1 MNYLIAVVED
11 RIKAEEAYTALE
23 KSGIATSQLS
33 ILGKGYKSADEFGFL
48 DSSAQTK
55 KGALRM
61 AVWLVPF
68 GFGGGYIF
76 DLITGL
82 DTFMWAGDPGNHIIG
97 GLCGAIGGAMG
108 SFFVGGGVAFSSG
121 NGEAS
126 FYRNL
131 LKINKYLVVVD
142 ANDILIQDKATYILQ
157 RFNPESLQGYQK

>member
-23 KSGIATSQLS
+23 KSAIPTSQLS

-48 DSSAQTK
+48 DSSQQTK

-61 AVWLVPF
+61 AMWLVPF

-82 DTFMWAGDPGNHIIG
+82 DTFAWAGVPGNHIIG
-97 GLCGAIGGAMG
+97 GVCGAIGGAMG
-108 SFFVGGGVAFSSG
+108 SFFIGGGVAFSSE
-121 NGEAS
+121 NKDNM
-126 FYRNL
+126 FYRNML
-131 LKINKYLVVVD
+131 QADKYLVVVN
-142 ANDILIQDKATYILQ
+142 AVDILIQDKATYILQ